1 MTVNI
6 KKSSAVGKL
15 NLTPMIDVV
24 FQLLIFFFVAAS
36 YEETAKRENEL
47 PTVLPQASEAMARI
61 AKPREIIF
69 NIDAGGRIF
78 LFGQLMNHEQVLTAL
93 QQAEAD
99 NPGRSSVVVRGHEQC
114 DLKHIVAVM
123 NLCAKV
129 GIKDCRIATAPT
141 AAGGSS

>member
-6 KKSSAVGKL
+6 KKSSAITKL

-36 YEETAKRENEL
+36 YEESAKKENEM
-47 PTVLPQASEAMARI
+47 PTVLPQASEAQARI
-61 AKPREIIF
+61 AKPRELIV
-69 NIDAGGRIF
+69 NVDAGGRIF
-78 LFGQLMNHEQVLTAL
+78 LFGTLMNHDELLAAF

-99 NPGRSSVVVRGHEQC
+99 NPGRVPVIVRGHEAC

-123 NLCAKV
+123 NVCTKA
-129 GIKDCRIATAPT
+129 GIKDYRIATAPP
-141 AAGGSS
+141 GGP

>member
-1 MTVNI
+1 MSVNI
-6 KKSSAVGKL
+6 KKSSSTAKL

-36 YEETAKRENEL
+36 YEESEKKENEM

-69 NIDAGGRIF
+69 NVDAGGRIT
-78 LFGQLMNHEQVLTAL
+78 LFGEVMNHDQVLTAL

-99 NPGRSSVVVRGHEQC
+99 NPGRSSVIVRGHKSCPLE
-114 DLKHIVAVM
+114 HIVAVM
-123 NLCAKV
+123 NLCTKAE
-129 GIKDCRIATAPT
+129 IKDYRIATAPPNP
-141 AAGGSS
+141 

>member
-6 KKSSAVGKL
+6 KKSSAINKL

-36 YEETAKRENEL
+36 YEESEKKENEM

-69 NIDAGGRIF
+69 NVDKDGRIF
-78 LFGQLMNHEQVLTAL
+78 LFGQVMNYDQIETAL
-93 QQAEAD
+93 RQADAD
-99 NPGRSSVVVRGHEQC
+99 NPGRSSVIVRGHEQC
-114 DLKHIVAVM
+114 DLKHVVAVM

-129 GIKDCRIATAPT
+129 GIKDCRIATALP
-141 AAGGSS
+141 AASGS

>member
-1 MTVNI
+1 MAVNI
-6 KKSSAVGKL
+6 KKSSKITKL

-36 YEETAKRENEL
+36 YEEAEKKENEM

-69 NIDAGGRIF
+69 NVDAGGRIF
-78 LFGQLMNHEQVLTAL
+78 LFGQLMNHEQVETAL
-93 QQAEAD
+93 RQADAD
-99 NPGRSSVVVRGHEQC
+99 NPGRSSVIVRGHEQC

-129 GIKDCRIATAPT
+129 GIKDCRIATAPP
-141 AAGGSS
+141 AASGS